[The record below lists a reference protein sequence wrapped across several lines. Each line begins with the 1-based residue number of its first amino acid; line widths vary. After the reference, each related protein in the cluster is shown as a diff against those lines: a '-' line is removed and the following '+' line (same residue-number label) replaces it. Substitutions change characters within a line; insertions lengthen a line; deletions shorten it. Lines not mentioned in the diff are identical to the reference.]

1 MEAQASGQA
10 DGLQAMVQAI
20 LFEGYTHGDFARIS
34 KAELEGV
41 YAAAYNLVDIGQYEK
56 GERVFEFL
64 NFLNHYDTRF
74 WLGLGVCRQLR
85 RDYEKA
91 IEAYSMAAINAVSS
105 PVPPLRAAE
114 CHLALGRL
122 DEAES
127 GARAALALAGAEPAQ
142 EAVRGRAEIIL
153 HGIQRRKQVSS

>member
-1 MEAQASGQA
+1 LEANASGHA
-10 DGLQAMVQAI
+10 DGLQAMVEAI

-41 YAAAYNLVDIGQYEK
+41 YAAAYNLVNIGQYEK

-74 WLGLGVCRQLR
+74 WLGLGVCRQLQKE
-85 RDYEKA
+85 YEKA
-91 IEAYSMAAINAVSS
+91 IEAYSMAGINDVSS

-122 DEAES
+122 DQAES
-127 GARAALALAGAEPAQ
+127 GAQAALALAGAAPAV
-142 EAVRGRAEIIL
+142 EAVRARAEIIL
-153 HGIQRRKQVSS
+153 NGIRRRRQVQS

>member
-1 MEAQASGQA
+1 MEAHASGQA

-20 LFEGYTHGDFARIS
+20 LFEGYTHGDFAGIT

-41 YAAAYNLVDIGQYEK
+41 YAAAYNLVGIGQYEK

-85 RDYEKA
+85 KDYERA
-91 IEAYSMAAINAVSS
+91 IEAYSMAAVNAVAS

-122 DEAES
+122 NEAEC
-127 GARAALALAGAEPAQ
+127 GARAALAMAGAEPAQ
-142 EAVRGRAEIIL
+142 EVVRGRAKMIL